1 MNPPRPQLELQELI
15 ALASLGDE
23 AYGVTVQDEI
33 RSRTGRSAS
42 VAACYAAL
50 ERLARLG
57 LAEAWFSPPRPERGG
72 RSRRHYRLT
81 RTGRDALRHEREAMQ
96 RLWRGIALRAP
107 ERSR

>member
-1 MNPPRPQLELQELI
+1 M
-15 ALASLGDE
+15 
-23 AYGVTVQDEI
+23 TVQEEI
-33 RSRTGRSAS
+33 LARTGRSAS

-57 LAEAWFSPPRPERGG
+57 LAEAWLSPPRAERGG

-81 RTGRDALRHEREAMQ
+81 AAGREALREERAAMQ
-96 RLWRGIALRAP
+96 RLWHGIGVRAQ